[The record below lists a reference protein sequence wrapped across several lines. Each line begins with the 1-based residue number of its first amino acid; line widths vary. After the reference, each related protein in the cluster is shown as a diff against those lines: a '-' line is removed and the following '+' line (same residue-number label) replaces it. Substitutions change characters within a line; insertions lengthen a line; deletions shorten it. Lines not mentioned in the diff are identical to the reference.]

1 MEVLELHEVEEMLG
15 GVVAGAGG
23 AIPATDP
30 GTLTV
35 TPSGSHYGDHVKN
48 VDISN

>member
-1 MEVLELHEVEEMLG
+1 MEVFELRQIEEMLG

-23 AIPATDP
+23 AVPASDP

-35 TPSGSHYGDHVKN
+35 TPDGSHYGDHVKD
-48 VDISN
+48 VDVQ